1 MSCKRRR
8 PEISAKATK
17 RNAESG
23 FALLLALFMVAS
35 LILLAAI
42 ATPRILTQGRREKEQ
57 EAIWR
62 GNQYMRAIRLYYRK
76 NGRYPQTLD
85 DLKKPDNVGNHYL
98 RKPYADPINAGD
110 GAWRVIYVTP
120 SGQLV
125 GSIHYHSLQ
134 EMAIA
139 LVPGFQAA
147 ALAGMTPSGQAGQ
160 QGSTQAGP
168 QGGAQAGP
176 QTGQPSGT
184 SAAPASATAGTAT
197 QPQDANQAPAQTSSQ
212 ASSQGSNQ
220 GSQGFASQGFG
231 SAQPASLAPLEAV
244 NGPVIG
250 AFAIGV
256 ASKIKQPSL
265 LVYRG
270 QNTYFG
276 WEFIY
281 NPLMAGPAASQQN
294 GAQAAVPGAA
304 AGATPATGATQTP
317 AGGVTTGIAPNAGGT
332 PAQYAPVPP
341 GGTPA
346 NPPMYPPD
354 TPAPPSQ

>member
-1 MSCKRRR
+1 MMRKRRR
-8 PEISAKATK
+8 ADMSSKVAKA
-17 RNAESG
+17 AESG

-134 EMAIA
+134 EMAMA

-147 ALAGMTPSGQAGQ
+147 GLPGAAQSGQAGPQ
-160 QGSTQAGP
+160 QGS
-168 QGGAQAGP
+168 AQAGP
-176 QTGQPSGT
+176 QTAQPSGAPPAQAGATPGPT
-184 SAAPASATAGTAT
+184 S
-197 QPQDANQAPAQTSSQ
+197 QPQGANEAANQTSSQ
-212 ASSQGSNQ
+212 TQSNDH
-220 GSQGFASQGFG
+220 SGFQSGRSGFCQSRIQFG
-231 SAQPASLAPLEAV
+231 TTRITRAPRGCRWPGHGRLR
-244 NGPVIG
+244 
-250 AFAIGV
+250 
-256 ASKIKQPSL
+256 
-265 LVYRG
+265 YRCC
-270 QNTYFG
+270 
-276 WEFIY
+276 
-281 NPLMAGPAASQQN
+281 QQDK
-294 GAQAAVPGAA
+294 AAVPARLSRA
-304 AGATPATGATQTP
+304 KHILR
-317 AGGVTTGIAPNAGGT
+317 VGIHL
-332 PAQYAPVPP
+332 
-341 GGTPA
+341 
-346 NPPMYPPD
+346 
-354 TPAPPSQ
+354 

>member
-1 MSCKRRR
+1 
-8 PEISAKATK
+8 
-17 RNAESG
+17 
-23 FALLLALFMVAS
+23 MVAS

-98 RKPYADPINAGD
+98 RKPYADPMNAAD

-147 ALAGMTPSGQAGQ
+147 LLPGAAPSGQAGQ
-160 QGSTQAGP
+160 QQGS
-168 QGGAQAGP
+168 AQAGA
-176 QTGQPSGT
+176 QTGQPSGAQ
-184 SAAPASATAGTAT
+184 AAQPGATPGGAVT
-197 QPQDANQAPAQTSSQ
+197 QPQGANQAANPSPSQTSNQ
-212 ASSQGSNQ
+212 APSSSSTQSN
-220 GSQGFASQGFG
+220 QGFASQGFG

-304 AGATPATGATQTP
+304 VGATPATGATQTP
-317 AGGVTTGIAPNAGGT
+317 AGGATTGIAPNAGAT
-332 PAQYAPVPP
+332 PGQYAPLPP
-341 GGTPA
+341 GGTRQIRRCIRLIHPRRPH
-346 NPPMYPPD
+346 NKRINSPR
-354 TPAPPSQ
+354 

>member
-1 MSCKRRR
+1 MNCKRRR

-17 RNAESG
+17 RDAESG

-98 RKPYADPINAGD
+98 RKPYADPINAGV

-147 ALAGMTPSGQAGQ
+147 VLPGAAQSGQAGQ
-160 QGSTQAGP
+160 QQSS
-168 QGGAQAGP
+168 AQAGP
-176 QTGQPSGT
+176 QTGQLSGAQ
-184 SAAPASATAGTAT
+184 AAQPGATPGGAAT
-197 QPQDANQAPAQTSSQ
+197 QPQGANQAANPSPSQTSNQAPSQ
-212 ASSQGSNQ
+212 SSTQSD
-220 GSQGFASQGFG
+220 QGFASQGFG

-317 AGGVTTGIAPNAGGT
+317 AGGATTGIAPNAGGT

>member
-1 MSCKRRR
+1 MSSKV
-8 PEISAKATK
+8 AKA
-17 RNAESG
+17 AESG

-76 NGRYPQTLD
+76 NGRYPQTLE

-134 EMAIA
+134 EMAMA

-147 ALAGMTPSGQAGQ
+147 GLPGAAQSGQAGPQ
-160 QGSTQAGP
+160 QGS
-168 QGGAQAGP
+168 AQAGP
-176 QTGQPSGT
+176 QTGQPSG
-184 SAAPASATAGTAT
+184 APPAQAGATPGPIS
-197 QPQDANQAPAQTSSQ
+197 QPQGANEAANQTSGQTSSQ
-212 ASSQGSNQ
+212 TTTQGFNQ
-220 GSQGFASQGFG
+220 GDQGFASQGFS

-244 NGPVIG
+244 DGPVMG

-281 NPLMAGPAASQQN
+281 NPLLAGPAAGQQQN
-294 GAQAAVPGAA
+294 GVQPSV
-304 AGATPATGATQTP
+304 AGAPGTSPPAGATQTLP
-317 AGGVTTGIAPNAGGT
+317 TGANTGIAPSAAGAS
-332 PAQYAPVPP
+332 PQYAPVPV
-341 GGTPA
+341 GGSPA
-346 NPPMYPPD
+346 NPPAYPPD
-354 TPAPPSQ
+354 TPAVPSP

>member
-1 MSCKRRR
+1 MRRER
-8 PEISAKATK
+8 HRTDVSSKAAKA
-17 RNAESG
+17 AESG

-125 GSIHYHSLQ
+125 GSVHYHSLQ
-134 EMAIA
+134 EMAVA

-147 ALAGMTPSGQAGQ
+147 ALPGMAQSGQAGQQ

-168 QGGAQAGP
+168 Q
-176 QTGQPSGT
+176 TGQPPD
-184 SAAPASATAGTAT
+184 AAAAQQGATPGAVT
-197 QPQDANQAPAQTSSQ
+197 QSQGANQAASQTPG
-212 ASSQGSNQ
+212 QGSTQSN
-220 GSQGFASQGFG
+220 QGFASQGFG

-244 NGPVIG
+244 DGPVVG

-256 ASKIKQPSL
+256 ASKIQQPSL
-265 LVYRG
+265 LVYQG
-270 QNTYFG
+270 HNTYFG

-281 NPLMAGPAASQQN
+281 NPLLAGPSASQQQN
-294 GAQAAVPGAA
+294 GAQPAA
-304 AGATPATGATQTP
+304 AGTAAGTTPAAGAIPPAGANTGAT
-317 AGGVTTGIAPNAGGT
+317 PNAGGT
-332 PAQYAPVPP
+332 PTQYAPVPP
-341 GGTPA
+341 GGSPA
-346 NPPMYPPD
+346 NPPTYPPD
-354 TPAPPSQ
+354 TPVPPSQ